1 MVKLE
6 LGLPWKPILAWP
18 WGVKYIIDPNSL
30 QIIEHRESWDIEPI
44 EGVKQIF
51 RKPTLKI

>member
-6 LGLPWKPILAWP
+6 LGLPWKSILARP

-44 EGVKQIF
+44 EDVKQIF
-51 RKPTLKI
+51 RKPSL